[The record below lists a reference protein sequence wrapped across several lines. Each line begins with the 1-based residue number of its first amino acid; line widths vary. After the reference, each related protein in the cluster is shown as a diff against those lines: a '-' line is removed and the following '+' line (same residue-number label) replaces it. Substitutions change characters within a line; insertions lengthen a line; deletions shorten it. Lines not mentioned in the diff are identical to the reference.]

1 MNCSNT
7 FDVLFSQYYSKQ
19 KNKIKKTNLPKQSEA
34 KLTNIKKEKKLKLC
48 IDGDFEK
55 NKKII
60 SILSSINVIKS
71 SIFQDISKNK
81 NSPGWKVVLYV
92 PPPKKYTLGINIFYD
107 M

>member
-34 KLTNIKKEKKLKLC
+34 KLTNIKKKLKLC
-48 IDGDFEK
+48 VDGDFEK

-71 SIFQDISKNK
+71 SIFQDI
-81 NSPGWKVVLYV
+81 
-92 PPPKKYTLGINIFYD
+92 
-107 M
+107 

>member
-1 MNCSNT
+1 MNSSNT

-19 KNKIKKTNLPKQSEA
+19 KNQNQKTNLPKQSEA

-60 SILSSINVIKS
+60 SLLSSINVIKS
-71 SIFQDISKNK
+71 SIFQDI
-81 NSPGWKVVLYV
+81 
-92 PPPKKYTLGINIFYD
+92 
-107 M
+107 

>member
-19 KNKIKKTNLPKQSEA
+19 NQKTNLPKQSEA

-71 SIFQDISKNK
+71 SIFQDI
-81 NSPGWKVVLYV
+81 
-92 PPPKKYTLGINIFYD
+92 
-107 M
+107 

>member
-19 KNKIKKTNLPKQSEA
+19 KKTKSKNQFTKTIRSKTNKYQ
-34 KLTNIKKEKKLKLC
+34 KRKKLKLC

-60 SILSSINVIKS
+60 SLLSSINVIKS
-71 SIFQDISKNK
+71 SIFQDI
-81 NSPGWKVVLYV
+81 
-92 PPPKKYTLGINIFYD
+92 
-107 M
+107 